1 MLCLTREANT
11 TMALNR
17 TLWLAVAVYMAFLS
31 APAFGDAEQD
41 PPKQDPATE
50 KVADDENDE
59 TAKLLKQLTI
69 VMTEMVDERTV
80 VMRHVSSKDKKKTI
94 HLRLGNTGA
103 VPRGSLNDA
112 EYAEKVNAAKAAL
125 AKLVDKQMVWYKAA
139 PDASQPASSGDGSPD
154 IVLADMWNKGG
165 RHINT
170 ALKKDGHLS
179 EAEEYHSELGK
190 DILTAAAETEKA
202 NSYKKLE
209 EALKENEKEKREND
223 KANRAKAKEG
233 EAAREADEAAAEGF
247 GLAGWLG
254 ILMLVFLVIGVATNF
269 GQPSNKKTNLNRK
282 KGTLEQ
288 FWMKLKGA

>member
-1 MLCLTREANT
+1 
-11 TMALNR
+11 MAFNR
-17 TLWLAVAVYMAFLS
+17 RLWLALAAYVAFLS
-31 APAFGDAEQD
+31 APAFGDAEQ
-41 PPKQDPATE
+41 PPLQQDPATE

-94 HLRLGNTGA
+94 HLRLGNTGP

-125 AKLVDKQMVWYKAA
+125 AKMVDKQMVWYKAA
-139 PDASQPASSGDGSPD
+139 PDASQPAASAGESDGSPD

-179 EAEEYHSELGK
+179 EAEEYHSELAR

-202 NSYKKLE
+202 NSYKKLD

-223 KANRAKAKEG
+223 KANRAKAKEA
-233 EAAREADEAAAEGF
+233 EAAREAEDAAAEGF

-254 ILMLVFLVIGVATNF
+254 ILMLVLLVVGVATNF
-269 GQPSNKKTNLNRK
+269 GQASSKKTNLNRK
-282 KGTLEQ
+282 KGKLEQ